1 MARRHWQR
9 PGEDLLEK
17 EIVAQCMEVVEK
29 MGAFMELAGQY
40 RADGSGSSVGFP
52 DGFLYCAGKCLP
64 VEFKTRTGRLSP
76 KQIEAQHKRLD
87 QGVHTWVIRDRMQLV
102 DLINWCRRTA

>member
-1 MARRHWQR
+1 LSRRVHWAQ
-9 PGEDLLEK
+9 PAGDLLEK

-52 DGFLYCAGKCLP
+52 DAFLYCAGKCLP

-76 KQIEAQHKRLD
+76 GQVKASEKRLD
-87 QGVHTWVIRDRMQLV
+87 QHVHTWIIRDRMELK
-102 DLINWCRRTA
+102 DLINW